1 MKSLI
6 IILISLFLCACNN
19 QNESL
24 ELENIKLKYKL
35 FRDSILEINKRKVE
49 NFNLSTKEQN
59 LQNEIQNKTQ
69 NKINSINSKREERLK
84 WLCNYANNKESPVRF
99 FMDIPE
105 SRFIKIERNG
115 DFKVKTYEGYNNKLT
130 SIISGNLKD
139 LNPKSVRIVYSKE
152 DYLFIQ
158 INCISS
164 NCVCENG
171 KNIHGIVSF
180 GPYRSDYIIDFPNKL
195 KVAFE
200 EVIYDINSYEE
211 YY

>member
-6 IILISLFLCACNN
+6 IISLFLYACNN

-115 DFKVKTYEGYNNKLT
+115 DFKVKTFEGYNKLT

-158 INCISS
+158 INCIRS

-171 KNIHGIVSF
+171 NNKHGIVSF
-180 GPYRSDYIIDFPNKL
+180 GPYWSNYIPDFPNKL
-195 KVAFE
+195 KIAFE
-200 EVIYDINSYEE
+200 EVIYDFNGYEE